1 MSMGTMM
8 ILESAEA
15 RRRRD
20 DRGRYMEDDG
30 EMRMRGDDM
39 RRSGGYSRGNPDM
52 RMPGVYPSETRR
64 DRRRSD
70 MGEDPE
76 MGGEGYFI
84 WDGMDPHHPPMK
96 NTDPGYWRHGDRE
109 EGNITDMREYG
120 RRYSP
125 QSHMDTTQHHRQMT
139 QQRQIG
145 FRHHEGDGKEHLTR
159 HQAEA
164 WVDGMKDK
172 AKWQRPEDVKALAQR
187 LGITGEDALLEF
199 WAVLNATYSDICKVA
214 KKYNVDRSDFY
225 ADMANALFLADED
238 AVEGKPVLYYEYL
251 VDKDMD

>member
-1 MSMGTMM
+1 MAKRMINTMR
-8 ILESAEA
+8 IASAYSGG
-15 RRRRD
+15 RRRD
-20 DRGRYMEDDG
+20 ERGRYMNGG
-30 EMRMRGDDM
+30 EDM
-39 RRSGGYSRGNPDM
+39 RRSGGYSRNDPDM

-76 MGGEGYFI
+76 MRGEGYFV
-84 WDGMDPHHPPMK
+84 WDGMDQHHPPVE
-96 NTDPGYWRHGDRE
+96 NTDPGYWRQGDRE
-109 EGNITDMREYG
+109 ESKITDMREYG

-125 QSHMDTTQHHRQMT
+125 QSHMDNTQHHRQMT

-145 FRHHEGDGKEHLTR
+145 FRHHEGDEKDHLTR

-172 AKWQRPEDVKALAQR
+172 AKWKRPEDVKTLAQR

-225 ADMANALFLADED
+225 ADMAHALFLADED

-251 VDKDMD
+251 VDKDKE